1 MRNLAKETLNL
12 IICGTSGMK
21 ISDEEKETLNY
32 PRYDAKYQERLK
44 TFQGNKSYQFM
55 LSKILSR
62 NLKVVFHI

>member
-21 ISDEEKETLNY
+21 ISDEEKEILNY

-44 TFQGNKSYQFM
+44 TFQGNKSF
-55 LSKILSR
+55 
-62 NLKVVFHI
+62 